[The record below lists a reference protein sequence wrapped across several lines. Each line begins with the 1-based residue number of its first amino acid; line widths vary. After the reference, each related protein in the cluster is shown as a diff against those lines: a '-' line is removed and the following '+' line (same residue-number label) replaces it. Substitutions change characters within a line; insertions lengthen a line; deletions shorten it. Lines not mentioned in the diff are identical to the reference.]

1 MTRLTNYQ
9 KETNVLVIGASSG
22 IGFSVAKT
30 LSGYMNVTAFA
41 RREERLKPLN
51 QFGIQTKSVD
61 VNDHIKFKES
71 VEELVSNKGK
81 ITHAIYC
88 SGIQKIKP
96 LRSFT
101 YDGIQQIFQTN
112 LVGPTFLGSL
122 MASKK
127 ISNKESVYCIVS
139 SIAAYKPEPGIVP
152 YSVSKAGLDALIKGM
167 ALELA
172 PRRFV
177 AVAPGWISTEMTME
191 YSHIFNEEYIEKL
204 ENQSPLGIVKISSI
218 VDAIEFLISK
228 KAKHITG
235 QTLVVDGGSSL

>member
-1 MTRLTNYQ
+1 MTNLINN
-9 KETNVLVIGASSG
+9 KNETNVLVIGASSG
-22 IGFSVAKT
+22 VGFSVAKT
-30 LSGYMNVTAFA
+30 LSNYMNVTAFA
-41 RREERLKPLN
+41 RREEKLKTLSEY
-51 QFGIQTKSVD
+51 GIQTKSVD

-71 VEELVSNKGK
+71 VEELVTKKGK

-96 LRSFT
+96 LRSFI
-101 YDGIQQIFQTN
+101 YEDIQQIFQTN

-127 ISNKESVYCIVS
+127 ISTKESVYCIVS
-139 SIAAYKPEPGIVP
+139 SIAAYKPEPGIIP
-152 YSVSKAGLDALIKGM
+152 YSVSKAGLDNLIKGM

-177 AVAPGWISTEMTME
+177 AVAPGWLSTEMTRA
-191 YSHIFNEEYIEKL
+191 YSHIFNEEYIAKL
-204 ENQSPLGIVKISSI
+204 DKQSPLGIVNINSI
-218 VDAIEFLISK
+218 VNSIEFLISN